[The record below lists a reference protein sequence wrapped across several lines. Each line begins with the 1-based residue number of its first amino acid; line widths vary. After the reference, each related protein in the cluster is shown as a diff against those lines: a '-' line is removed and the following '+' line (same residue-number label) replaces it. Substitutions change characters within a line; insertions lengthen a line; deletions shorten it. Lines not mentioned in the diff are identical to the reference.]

1 MDNYFIIEK
10 DAPSIERI
18 QKIFDN
24 YSGFNFIGSSSTY
37 DGGMNSIL
45 KYMPNL
51 VFIDLDYTIKN
62 PFNFVQEINNYTN
75 KFPSIIALSST
86 KDLAYQVIKGDFLD
100 YLLKP
105 LTELD
110 LRKSMLKAQKLVSNQ
125 SVSTVCLRS
134 YKDYQYL
141 NTEEILFLK
150 ADNNATD
157 FHMKDGKII
166 SAYKTLKTF
175 EDLLPNNFLRIHKSY
190 IINSDYV
197 SRINYGKHVC
207 TINRSSFN
215 IPFTKTYI
223 NNVESINNTLS
234 QSSLISLN

>member
-1 MDNYFIIEK
+1 LENYYIIEK
-10 DAPSIERI
+10 DPSSIENI
-18 QKIFDN
+18 QNVFDS
-24 YSGFNFIGSSSTY
+24 YSGYNFIGASSSF
-37 DGGMNSIL
+37 DGAMNSIL
-45 KYMPNL
+45 KHMPHL
-51 VFIDLDYTIKN
+51 VFLDLDCTINN
-62 PFNFVQEINNYTN
+62 PFSFVKEINNYTN
-75 KFPSIIALSST
+75 IFPSVIALSSN
-86 KDLAYQVIKGDFLD
+86 KNLAYEVVKMGFLD

-110 LRKSMLKAQKLVSNQ
+110 LRKSKLKAQRLVSNQ
-125 SVSTVCLRS
+125 SISTVCLRS
-134 YKDYQYL
+134 YNDYQYL

-150 ADNNATD
+150 ADNNTTD

-190 IINSDYV
+190 IINSNYV
-197 SRINYGKHVC
+197 SRINYGKLRC
-207 TINRSSFN
+207 TINKSSFN

-223 NNVESINNTLS
+223 SNVEMINKTLS